1 MINSEASAANERV
14 SGILMHISSLSS
26 DYGIGTLGSEAYA
39 FADFLEQAGQSC
51 WQILPLC
58 PTSFGDSPY
67 QSFSSFAGNPYF
79 IDFELLRRDNLL
91 KKSDYA
97 DMNWGASAE
106 KVDYERV
113 YRGRKAVF
121 ATLYK
126 NFIKNIPTE
135 FYEFCESQD
144 YWLSDFS
151 LFMAEKEAR
160 FGMPWQFWS
169 ENVKKRKPIAVEEE
183 KEKFKA
189 EMQYHK
195 CCSTFFISSGII

>member
-1 MINSEASAANERV
+1 
-14 SGILMHISSLSS
+14 
-26 DYGIGTLGSEAYA
+26 
-39 FADFLEQAGQSC
+39 
-51 WQILPLC
+51 
-58 PTSFGDSPY
+58 
-67 QSFSSFAGNPYF
+67 
-79 IDFELLRRDNLL
+79 
-91 KKSDYA
+91 
-97 DMNWGASAE
+97 MNWGASAE

-169 ENVKKRKPIAVEEE
+169 ENVKKESLLPLKRKRKNSKRKCSII
-183 KEKFKA
+183 
-189 EMQYHK
+189 K